1 MYIKA
6 IVTFWIFELL
16 LYDTRRLDWFRVKE
30 KASVVFIEF
39 LFLFIK
45 YINHESSIFT
55 FKQNH
60 FFLSEYLKV
69 FFLNFDI
76 KDYFQK

>member
-1 MYIKA
+1 MLNLLTCILKQLSH
-6 IVTFWIFELL
+6 FELL

-45 YINHESSIFT
+45 YINHESSLFT
-55 FKQNH
+55 FKQNN
-60 FFLSEYLKV
+60 FFGQ
-69 FFLNFDI
+69 NT
-76 KDYFQK
+76 